1 MMMAAAQ
8 LLKKHGA
15 QEEGVPTNGTKF
27 HGFAANIL
35 QGMHHVALYLNNP
48 IGQYGDNHNIYHDD
62 THLLKNILMWS

>member
-1 MMMAAAQ
+1 MMAAAQ

-15 QEEGVPTNGTKF
+15 QEEGVPTNGTKY

-48 IGQYGDNHNIYHDD
+48 IGAV
-62 THLLKNILMWS
+62 W